1 MGIVKAE
8 NKRSAVM
15 RLKLQE
21 RGETKLETQVELS
34 NPDGSGLETIPER
47 STLKGISGEW
57 GL

>member
-34 NPDGSGLETIPER
+34 NPDGSGLETIP
-47 STLKGISGEW
+47 
-57 GL
+57 